1 MGGANRG
8 QAKRHELPGREES
21 EGGVCLGSARGRP
34 LGGQAG
40 RWRMAWEHMCF
51 LGAGFHGGS
60 SAVADVWCA
69 WTRLKVPCGR
79 STACSLCIALC
90 APLNKR
96 GRAKL
101 RPASWRNLSEQEEWS
116 VVRRSSPRRAVRS
129 SGTEQ
134 WTRWRQR
141 WKQRCLL
148 WLARRLKDANFPC
161 SSGKVCCQ
169 RILELGCI
177 GCGAEENEGAEAT
190 AATWDTA
197 EACCK

>member
-8 QAKRHELPGREES
+8 QAKRHELPGQERRGGGACL
-21 EGGVCLGSARGRP
+21 EGARGRP

-40 RWRMAWEHMCF
+40 RWRMAGEHMCF
-51 LGAGFHGGS
+51 VGAGFHGGS
-60 SAVADVWCA
+60 SAVAGVWSA
-69 WTRLKVPCGR
+69 WTRLKLPCGR
-79 STACSLCIALC
+79 STACPLCIALC

-101 RPASWRNLSEQEEWS
+101 RPTDWRNISEREEWS
-116 VVRRSSPRRAVRS
+116 VVRRSSPRRAVKS

-141 WKQRCLL
+141 WKQRGLL
-148 WLARRLKDANFPC
+148 RLARRLKDAPFPC

-169 RILELGCI
+169 RVLGLGCR
-177 GCGAEENEGAEAT
+177 GCDAEENEGAEAN
-190 AATWDTA
+190 AATWATA
-197 EACCK
+197 AACCK